1 MSKKGRYR
9 AILFDLD
16 GTLTDPEEGITRSFQ
31 YALRHFGIEEQDPE
45 KLRRVIGPPLLNSF
59 IEYYGFSQIDAL
71 LAIDYYREYFSKT
84 GIYENRVYPGIPQM
98 LQQLKQA
105 GKSIILA
112 TSKPHVYARQIL
124 EHFSLDSYVDF
135 VSGSELDG
143 TRNAKSEV
151 IAYALQQ
158 TGFQVSETV
167 MVGDRRHDVEGA
179 IANGMDVIAVLFG
192 YGTRE
197 ELADAGA
204 TVFAQSPQQ
213 LTELILG

>member
-1 MSKKGRYR
+1 
-9 AILFDLD
+9 
-16 GTLTDPEEGITRSFQ
+16 
-31 YALRHFGIEEQDPE
+31 
-45 KLRRVIGPPLLNSF
+45 
-59 IEYYGFSQIDAL
+59 
-71 LAIDYYREYFSKT
+71 
-84 GIYENRVYPGIPQM
+84 M

-158 TGFQVSETV
+158 TGFQASEAV